1 MSINIDKIKEELFN
15 TKKNM
20 GVNLSV
26 EEEEEINKYIESLV
40 LDLQKKVENINIK
53 ILTEQITKYFKEE
66 EDVK

>member
-1 MSINIDKIKEELFN
+1 MSINTDKIKEELYN

>member
-1 MSINIDKIKEELFN
+1 MSINIDKIKEELYN

-20 GVNLSV
+20 SVNLST

-40 LDLQKKVENINIK
+40 IDLQKKVESINIK
-53 ILTEQITKYFKEE
+53 ILTSQISKYFKED

>member
-1 MSINIDKIKEELFN
+1 MSINIDKIKEELYN

>member
-1 MSINIDKIKEELFN
+1 MSINIDKIKEELYN

-20 GVNLSV
+20 SVDLSV

-40 LDLQKKVENINIK
+40 IDLQKKVESINIK